1 MNDIKQLIDNLR
13 SDKLCEYL
21 LRNGWTEL
29 PSLLDGQVRQFLM
42 PTEED
47 AVLIPQ
53 SNEFSDYYRILSK
66 TLSILALYEDSSL
79 KGLFNKL
86 SNPSS
91 DILKWRIAN
100 GGTLSGAI
108 SFNAMGNNIEYIKEM
123 LSSTCLD
130 ILSPTSYHKK
140 VSVKEVQDQVAKYR
154 LGQTEIGSYILNL
167 ICPLG
172 YYQYNLFQV
181 GSEDLP
187 LGRQINVRM
196 LANINTIQNSVLENS
211 SQLEDN
217 VAEGKISVNF
227 LNALSD
233 IYEEN
238 RDSEFSITAKWNT
251 YVPLFGDNIISDIIL
266 QPICIEKVN
275 EIAEAYTPKQEQ
287 NVEKTFYGKIINISG
302 EAEVDERHS
311 VLVTI
316 AAIGE
321 EGNRI
326 NVKVELN
333 YSQYFSVVDAAFQ
346 SGANVKVTGIMTS
359 TTKTTKLSGAT
370 IERLD

>member
-1 MNDIKQLIDNLR
+1 MNDIKQLIDKLP

-21 LRNGWTEL
+21 LRNGWAEL
-29 PSLLDGQVRQFLM
+29 PNLLGGQVRQFLI
-42 PTEED
+42 PTGRE

-53 SNEFSDYYRILSK
+53 SKEFSDYYRVMSE
-66 TLSILALYEDSSL
+66 TLAIIALYERNSL
-79 KGLFNKL
+79 EGLFNKL

-140 VSVKEVQDQVAKYR
+140 VSTKEVQEQVAKYR
-154 LGQTEIGSYILNL
+154 LGQTEVGSYILNL

-172 YYQYNLFQV
+172 YYQYNLFQE

-187 LGRQINVRM
+187 LGRRINVRM
-196 LANINTIQNSVLENS
+196 LENIYTIQNSIFDNS
-211 SQLEDN
+211 SQFEDS

-227 LNALSD
+227 LNALSN

-238 RDSEFSITAKWNT
+238 RDSEFSITAKWDA
-251 YVPLFGDNIISDIIL
+251 YVPLLSNNIVSDVIL
-266 QPICIEKVN
+266 QPRCIEKVN

-287 NVEKTFYGKIINISG
+287 NVEKTFYGKITNISG

-311 VLVTI
+311 VVVTV
-316 AAIGE
+316 ATIGE

-333 YSQYFSVVDAAFQ
+333 YNQYFGVVDEAFQ
-346 SGANVKVTGIMTS
+346 TGANVKVTGIMTS
-359 TTKTTKLSGAT
+359 TAKTTKLSDAT